1 MPEVSNPFKYPHT
14 QNIIPGQTAAVNIK
28 MPETVPN
35 LPLSPSP
42 SRPVSPASKQEAAE
56 ILAKPGGLSG
66 AFGKNQN
73 IRPPYAHSL
82 SSVNPPKE
90 NEKNREAARRF
101 PVFSTSVLFVSR
113 PAPAD
118 IPGPGAGDRKSVV

>member
-1 MPEVSNPFKYPHT
+1 MPEVSNPFKYPYT

-56 ILAKPGGLSG
+56 ILAKPGASPVLSG
-66 AFGKNQN
+66 KIRTFVHHMRTVFLPSIRRKKMRKTGK
-73 IRPPYAHSL
+73 
-82 SSVNPPKE
+82 
-90 NEKNREAARRF
+90 
-101 PVFSTSVLFVSR
+101 R
-113 PAPAD
+113 PAASLFFPR
-118 IPGPGAGDRKSVV
+118 PSYS